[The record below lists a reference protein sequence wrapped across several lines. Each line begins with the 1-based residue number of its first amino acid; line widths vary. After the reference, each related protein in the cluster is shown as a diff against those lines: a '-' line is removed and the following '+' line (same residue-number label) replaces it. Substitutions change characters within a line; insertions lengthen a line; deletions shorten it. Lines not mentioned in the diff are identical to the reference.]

1 MKIEIIFTIND
12 IERILAE
19 HCRKQ
24 FKIDPHNVN
33 ILCTEVCEQYTAKVE
48 GEYQPEA

>member
-1 MKIEIIFTIND
+1 MKIEIAFTLKD

-24 FKIDPHNVN
+24 FKIDPHSVR
-33 ILCTEVCEQYTAKVE
+33 IEKTAVCEEYLAKVE